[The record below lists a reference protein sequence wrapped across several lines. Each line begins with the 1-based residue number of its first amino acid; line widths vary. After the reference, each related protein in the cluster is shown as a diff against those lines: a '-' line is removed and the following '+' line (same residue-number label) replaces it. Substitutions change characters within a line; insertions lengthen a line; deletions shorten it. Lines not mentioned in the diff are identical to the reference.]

1 MRKVLPLQA
10 VVDCSRRLRDLG
22 RRLPSSTSVRLEPIE
37 EQVGYRK
44 GIKGLM
50 VLFLNELN

>member
-1 MRKVLPLQA
+1 
-10 VVDCSRRLRDLG
+10 LG
-22 RRLPSSTSVRLEPIE
+22 RRLPSSTSVLLEPIE